1 MNLEEI
7 MKKLYDKE
15 NPKSPLIF
23 YLFYFAVFCGG
34 SVSGNFMSLY
44 LTEAGIP
51 VKTLGVLSGVIMI
64 VSLITLPIFGRI
76 ADNARSKNI
85 IMDLGY
91 LFTIVMYVL
100 FMVVKNIV
108 VICILRL
115 VYGLTM
121 TPLMTLYDTITMENC
136 RKHGWEYGP
145 IRMVGTIGFS
155 LMALFAGYAMKG
167 DIRGMFPMTIVCYT
181 VTMLLGMLFPTSRRV
196 EVQPSEGA
204 DADEAAAEKK
214 GNVYVLLKNRKIRN
228 VLIMFF
234 VYYISATINLTYFG
248 NYVTALGGSLKM
260 VGIANAILGFS
271 ELPFHLGPGKRWL
284 QRIGVEKSML
294 VVLGVGLFR
303 WTVCAFTKNPTVLMW
318 TMILNGIQLVPVIIG
333 VAEFLYDQAPEG
345 LKVTAQTSLRSSV
358 STAAMLVADFG
369 GSALFHL
376 FEKMGQDPYR
386 NTYLSLLP
394 LSVIGIAAGLISL
407 RKSEKDTAQN

>member
-1 MNLEEI
+1 
-7 MKKLYDKE
+7 MKKLFDKE
-15 NPKSPLIF
+15 NPKTPLIF

-64 VSLITLPIFGRI
+64 VSLITLPLFGRL

-85 IMDLGY
+85 IMDIGY
-91 LFTIVMYVL
+91 LFTIVMYIL
-100 FMVVKNIV
+100 FMVVKNVV

-115 VYGLTM
+115 IYGLTA
-121 TPLMTLYDTITMENC
+121 TPIMSLYDTITMENC

-167 DIRGMFPMTIVCYT
+167 NVREMFPMTIVCYA
-181 VTMLLGMLFPTSRRV
+181 VTMLFGMMFPTSYRT
-196 EVQPSEGA
+196 EVSAGEGTG
-204 DADEAAAEKK
+204 EAGKEAGQK
-214 GNVYVLLKNRKIRN
+214 GNVYALLKSRKIRN

-234 VYYISATINLTYFG
+234 VYNISATVNLTYFA
-248 NYVTALGGSLKM
+248 NYVRELGGSLEM

-294 VVLGVGLFR
+294 VVLAVGVFR
-303 WTVCAFTKNPTVLMW
+303 WTVCALTKDPTVLMW

-345 LKVTAQTSLRSSV
+345 LKVTAQTSLRSSASV
-358 STAAMLVADFG
+358 AAMLAADFG
-369 GSALFHL
+369 GSAMFHL

-386 NTYLSLLP
+386 NIYLSLIP
-394 LSVIGIAAGLISL
+394 LCVIGILAGLISL
-407 RKSEKDTAQN
+407 RRSGDEKAGSEA

>member
-1 MNLEEI
+1 
-7 MKKLYDKE
+7 
-15 NPKSPLIF
+15 
-23 YLFYFAVFCGG
+23 
-34 SVSGNFMSLY
+34 MSLY

-64 VSLITLPIFGRI
+64 VSLFTLPLFGRL
-76 ADNARSKNI
+76 ADNARSKNL

-91 LFTIVMYVL
+91 LFTIIMYVL
-100 FMVVKNIV
+100 FMVVKNV
-108 VICILRL
+108 AVICVLRL
-115 VYGLTM
+115 IYGLTA

-167 DIRGMFPMTIVCYT
+167 NVRQMFPMTIVCYT
-181 VTMLLGMLFPTSRRV
+181 ITMLLGMLFPTSRRV
-196 EVQPSEGA
+196 EIKPTEGA
-204 DADEAAAEKK
+204 DEEEAAAEKK

-234 VYYISATINLTYFG
+234 IYTICSTINLTYFG
-248 NYVTALGGSLKM
+248 NYVKELGGSLEM

-303 WTVCAFTKNPTVLMW
+303 WTVCALTGNPTVLMW

-333 VAEFLYDQAPEG
+333 VAEYLYDQAPEG

-358 STAAMLVADFG
+358 SVAAMLFADFG
-369 GSALFHL
+369 GSAMFNL
-376 FEKMGQDPYR
+376 FEKLGKDPYMCI
-386 NTYLSLLP
+386 YLSLLP
-394 LSVIGIAAGLISL
+394 LSVIGIIAGLVSL
-407 RKSEKDTAQN
+407 RKSEKEAAAA

>member
-1 MNLEEI
+1 
-7 MKKLYDKE
+7 MKKLFDKE
-15 NPKSPLIF
+15 NPKTPLIF

-64 VSLITLPIFGRI
+64 VSLITLPLFGRL

-85 IMDLGY
+85 IMDIGY
-91 LFTIVMYVL
+91 LFTIVMYIL
-100 FMVVKNIV
+100 FMVVKNVV

-115 VYGLTM
+115 IYGLTA
-121 TPLMTLYDTITMENC
+121 TPIMSLYDTITMENC

-167 DIRGMFPMTIVCYT
+167 NVREMFPMTIVCYA
-181 VTMLLGMLFPTSRRV
+181 VTMLFGMMFPTSYRT
-196 EVQPSEGA
+196 EVSAGEGTG
-204 DADEAAAEKK
+204 EAGKEAGQK
-214 GNVYVLLKNRKIRN
+214 GNVYALLKSRKIRN
-228 VLIMFF
+228 ALIMFF
-234 VYYISATINLTYFG
+234 VYNISATVNLTYFA
-248 NYVTALGGSLKM
+248 NYVRELGGSLEM

-294 VVLGVGLFR
+294 VVLAVGVFR
-303 WTVCAFTKNPTVLMW
+303 WTVCALTKDPTVLMW

-345 LKVTAQTSLRSSV
+345 LKVTAQTSLRSSASV
-358 STAAMLVADFG
+358 AAMLAADFG
-369 GSALFHL
+369 GSAMFHL

-386 NTYLSLLP
+386 NIYLSLIP
-394 LSVIGIAAGLISL
+394 LCVIGILAGLISL
-407 RKSEKDTAQN
+407 RRSGDEKAGSEA